1 MPRFEKENV
10 IGVETIYAL
19 VDFDKFKE
27 SILRYKKDEG
37 SGNTSDTQA

>member
-1 MPRFEKENV
+1 MPRYEKENV

-27 SILRYKKDEG
+27 SILRYKKDAVD
-37 SGNTSDTQA
+37 GNSSDT